1 MSDKEGKRPPYVIQ
15 EAKASPPPEPMRANK
30 SATAKTGQG

>member
-1 MSDKEGKRPPYVIQ
+1 MSGKEAKRPPYVIR

-30 SATAKTGQG
+30 SATAQTGQG